1 MADTAGGLE
10 SSARAR
16 GVERVKFPCFD
27 GFRALAAISVL
38 VTHVAYLSGFDIHSR
53 FGAFTARMDVGVA
66 VFFMISGFLLYR
78 PFVAS
83 RIAGR
88 HGPRPASYFWR
99 RALRILPAYWL
110 ALTITVF
117 VLHVPKEL
125 PSAKNLFLFYGLL
138 HPYSVDNFF
147 GPILSSYT
155 LTTEISF
162 YVFLPLYAFVI
173 ARAAA
178 TPQPQAQMRRELVV
192 LAGLVAAGVVYRAVV
207 TAADFDA
214 TRTAQLQ
221 NVLPGW
227 VDVFAIGMVLAV
239 ISAWITHR
247 RVAAPAGLDRR
258 WAPTVCWALAA
269 AAFVAISLW
278 IGKPP
283 RGQVTY
289 TFWEDMGIHYLYLA
303 VALFF
308 LLPGIFGSQREGA
321 IRRLLRNPAVVFLGL
336 ISYGL
341 YLWNETLMEKYI
353 EWTSSTPFNTSFPV
367 MLLIVFVATSMV
379 ATISYLVVEKPVLS
393 LKSWVPDRRPAR
405 SSVT

>member
-83 RIAGR
+83 RLAGS

-99 RALRILPAYWL
+99 RALRILPAYWV

-178 TPQPQAQMRRELVV
+178 TPQPQAQMRRELVI
-192 LAGLVAAGVVYRAVV
+192 LTGLVAAGVVYRAAV

-227 VDVFAIGMVLAV
+227 IDVFAIGMVLAV
-239 ISAWITHR
+239 ASAWITQR
-247 RVAAPAGLDRR
+247 RIAAPAGLDRR
-258 WAPTVCWALAA
+258 WAPAACWTLAA

-283 RGQVTY
+283 RGEVTY

-321 IRRLLRNPAVVFLGL
+321 IRRVLRSPAVVFLGL

-353 EWTSSTPFNTSFPV
+353 EWTSSTAFNTSFPV
-367 MLLIVFVATSMV
+367 MLLAVFVATSLV
-379 ATISYLVVEKPVLS
+379 ATISYVVVERPALS
-393 LKSWVPDRRPAR
+393 LKSWVSDRRPAR
-405 SSVT
+405 EPA

>member
-1 MADTAGGLE
+1 MTEAAGGLE
-10 SSARAR
+10 SAARPR

-38 VTHVAYLSGFDIHSR
+38 ITHVAYLSGFDIHSPL
-53 FGAFTARMDVGVA
+53 GALTARMDVGVA

-83 RIAGR
+83 RLEGR
-88 HGPRPASYFWR
+88 RGPRPAAYFWR

-110 ALTITVF
+110 ALTVTVF

-125 PSAKNLFLFYGLL
+125 PSAKSLLLYYALL
-138 HPYSVDNFF
+138 HPYNVDNFF

-162 YVFLPLYAFVI
+162 YVFLPVYAFVI
-173 ARAAA
+173 ARTLGTT
-178 TPQPQAQMRRELVV
+178 TPQVQVRREFAV
-192 LAGLVAAGVVYRAVV
+192 LAGLVTAGVVYRAAV
-207 TAADFDA
+207 TAAHFDA
-214 TRTAQLQ
+214 PRTAQLQ
-221 NVLPGW
+221 NILPGW
-227 VDVFAIGMVLAV
+227 IDVFAIGMTLALV
-239 ISAWITHR
+239 SAWITRR

-258 WAPTVCWALAA
+258 RAPACSWALAA
-269 AAFVAISLW
+269 AAFLAISLW

-283 RGQVTY
+283 RGQVVY
-289 TFWEDMGIHYLYLA
+289 TFWEDMGIHYMYLA

-308 LLPGIFGSQREGA
+308 LLPGIFGPQRDGGV
-321 IRRLLRNPAVVFLGL
+321 RRLLRSPAVVFLGL

-353 EWTSSTPFNTSFPV
+353 EWTSSTAFNTSFPV
-367 MLLIVFVATSMV
+367 MLLAVFVATSVV
-379 ATISYLVVEKPVLS
+379 ATISYVVLERPVLS
-393 LKSWVPDRRPAR
+393 LKPWVPDRRPAR
-405 SSVT
+405 ATVA

>member
-83 RIAGR
+83 RLAGS

-99 RALRILPAYWL
+99 RALRILPAYWV

-117 VLHVPKEL
+117 VLHVLKEL
-125 PSAKNLFLFYGLL
+125 PSAENLFLFYGL
-138 HPYSVDNFF
+138 
-147 GPILSSYT
+147 
-155 LTTEISF
+155 
-162 YVFLPLYAFVI
+162 VI

-178 TPQPQAQMRRELVV
+178 TPQPQAQMRRELVI
-192 LAGLVAAGVVYRAVV
+192 LTGLVAAGVVYRAAV

-227 VDVFAIGMVLAV
+227 IDVFAIGMVLAV
-239 ISAWITHR
+239 ASAWITQR
-247 RVAAPAGLDRR
+247 RTAAPAGLDRR
-258 WAPTVCWALAA
+258 WAP
-269 AAFVAISLW
+269 
-278 IGKPP
+278 P
-283 RGQVTY
+283 RS
-289 TFWEDMGIHYLYLA
+289 WRS
-303 VALFF
+303 
-308 LLPGIFGSQREGA
+308 PSGSA
-321 IRRLLRNPAVVFLGL
+321 
-336 ISYGL
+336 S
-341 YLWNETLMEKYI
+341 
-353 EWTSSTPFNTSFPV
+353 
-367 MLLIVFVATSMV
+367 
-379 ATISYLVVEKPVLS
+379 
-393 LKSWVPDRRPAR
+393 RPAAK
-405 SSVT
+405 